1 MNTLPALSMRGLTK
15 RFGGLTAVDDLN
27 LDLESGKL
35 NAIIGPNGAGKTTL
49 FNLISALLRAD
60 EGQILFQNMDLARFK
75 PHDIVTA
82 GVSRTLQIKSVFGG
96 LSVANNLRAAVLSH
110 QRIFNFLRSAR
121 SYLGVSARVDEI
133 LEDIGMEHL
142 RDRPANTL
150 PYGDVALLE
159 MGLALA
165 NEPKLLLLDEPI
177 CGMSPSETERTVD
190 KITKLSKRTDVV
202 LIEHDMEVVFAIA
215 DNITVM
221 ANGKVLARG
230 NPKEIAANRQ
240 VQDVYLGAPEDED

>member
-1 MNTLPALSMRGLTK
+1 MSMPPALSIRGLTK
-15 RFGGLTAVDDLN
+15 RFGGLIAVDNLS
-27 LDLESGKL
+27 LDLEAGKL

-60 EGQILFQNMDLARFK
+60 EGQIVFQDTDLARMK

-96 LSVANNLRAAVLSH
+96 LSVEDNLRAAVLSH
-110 QRIFNFLRSAR
+110 QRIFSFLRSAK
-121 SYLGVSARVDEI
+121 SYQAVSERVDEI
-133 LEDIGMEHL
+133 LEDVGLERL
-142 RDRPANTL
+142 RERAANTL

-177 CGMSPSETERTVD
+177 CGMSPSETERTVE
-190 KITKLSKRTDVV
+190 KITKLSKRTNVV

-221 ANGKVLARG
+221 ANGKLLARG
-230 NPKEIAANRQ
+230 NPKEIATDRQ

>member
-1 MNTLPALSMRGLTK
+1 MKAKSSFK
-15 RFGGLTAVDDLN
+15 IQN
-27 LDLESGKL
+27 L
-35 NAIIGPNGAGKTTL
+35 AG
-49 FNLISALLRAD
+49 
-60 EGQILFQNMDLARFK
+60 MK

-96 LSVANNLRAAVLSH
+96 LSVEDNLRAAVLSH
-110 QRIFNFLRSAR
+110 QRIFSFLRSAKN
-121 SYLGVSARVDEI
+121 YHAVSERVDEI
-133 LEDIGMEHL
+133 LEDVGLERL
-142 RDRPANTL
+142 RERAANTL

-177 CGMSPSETERTVD
+177 CGMSPSETERTVE
-190 KITKLSKRTDVV
+190 KITMLSKRTNVV

-221 ANGKVLARG
+221 ANGKLLARG
-230 NPKEIAANRQ
+230 NPKEIAADRQ